1 MSGLRAQCVCGA
13 VTITVSRRPDSITR
27 CNCSLCTKLGTSWA
41 YYRPDE
47 VVVDEAGLDSF
58 TRPDMPEP
66 WIRNFRCATCGCP
79 THWRLLRP
87 LDEPKSGVNAN
98 LFEPETIAGIEVK
111 QVDGR
116 SWPIA

>member
-1 MSGLRAQCVCGA
+1 MCGV
-13 VTITVSRRPDSITR
+13 VTITVPRPPDSITQ
-27 CNCSLCTKLGTSWA
+27 CNCSLCTKLGTRWA

-47 VVVDEAGLDSF
+47 VDVDEGALDSF
-58 TRPDMPEP
+58 SRLDMAEP

-79 THWRLLRP
+79 THWRLIRP

-98 LFEPETIAGIEVK
+98 LFEPEAIEGIEVR

-116 SWPIA
+116 SWPVE